1 MLKRLLIVTALAMS
15 LNTLSAH
22 PVDVNVA
29 KDLGRKFV
37 ESNFAVSNRS
47 LDLTLV
53 HTSLTERNADCF
65 YIFNVG
71 NEGFIIISADDFYRP
86 IIGYSENGGFDV
98 NNVPPA
104 LADYLE
110 NIRAGRSV
118 NTNLSSAAPDV
129 AADWSMLEKTG
140 RLVSRHGGR
149 GVDYLVQTQWD
160 QSYPYNCC
168 CPEDPN
174 GSGGHAIVG
183 CLATAMSQLM
193 RFWAYPAQGQGSH
206 CYYHGDYGQI
216 CADFG
221 ATTYDW
227 DNMPNKLNNSSS
239 EAQKLATGTLC
250 FHCGVTIDMGYG
262 PDGSGGASGP
272 IPGVMHTYFNYCD
285 AIVQHRR
292 DDFETE
298 IWKSMVREQF
308 DMGWPM
314 YYGGCEDDGC
324 HAFVCDGYDDHD
336 MFHFN
341 LGWGGGSDGWYLI
354 DDAPYTHPAD
364 AMFNFV
370 PKPVYDATPSA
381 PTALNVTVESDTSL
395 DAVLTWTNPTTYLDG
410 SALTS
415 IEKIVVMRNNSVV
428 YETTDNVMP
437 GQQMTCTD
445 HVPYYDNFSYQVYAV
460 SGQRNGKQV
469 MYRGAQFGPSCDWK
483 FVLSASSYYGW
494 EGCYISVYNSAGT
507 EIAQVTTTSST
518 PAAVHV
524 DMPIGRLSFGWTAA
538 DTTEVS
544 FSIKDAQNN
553 TLYSYSG
560 SSVELSNGI
569 FFTANNGCGND
580 APAGSVGGL
589 VAWSHDGDITVYWNS
604 INQEGYGYNLYRDG
618 KLIALTSDTQY
629 EDVAPEIGG
638 HCYQVAYLGD
648 GGESELSE
656 EECATA
662 GEGCDAGSSLWYSL
676 QNNFKPVIYWT
687 APSNTNG
694 RLTGYYIYRKTDDTD
709 YQLIKLVGP
718 SKTEYKEMQSL
729 EDNTWYSYRVMAYY
743 QDIDCISAPFRSIYG
758 DFYVRVLYSTDGL
771 GENLDNS
778 MEIYPNP
785 VRDILTVK
793 AENISD
799 VVVYNTLGQKV
810 FAGSFDTSEVSIN
823 LEQFDSGIY
832 LVKVIADGKEMTQ
845 KISVIKH

>member
-1 MLKRLLIVTALAMS
+1 
-15 LNTLSAH
+15 
-22 PVDVNVA
+22 
-29 KDLGRKFV
+29 
-37 ESNFAVSNRS
+37 
-47 LDLTLV
+47 
-53 HTSLTERNADCF
+53 
-65 YIFNVG
+65 
-71 NEGFIIISADDFYRP
+71 
-86 IIGYSENGGFDV
+86 
-98 NNVPPA
+98 
-104 LADYLE
+104 
-110 NIRAGRSV
+110 
-118 NTNLSSAAPDV
+118 
-129 AADWSMLEKTG
+129 
-140 RLVSRHGGR
+140 
-149 GVDYLVQTQWD
+149 
-160 QSYPYNCC
+160 
-168 CPEDPN
+168 
-174 GSGGHAIVG
+174 
-183 CLATAMSQLM
+183 
-193 RFWAYPAQGQGSH
+193 
-206 CYYHGDYGQI
+206 
-216 CADFG
+216 
-221 ATTYDW
+221 
-227 DNMPNKLNNSSS
+227 
-239 EAQKLATGTLC
+239 
-250 FHCGVTIDMGYG
+250 
-262 PDGSGGASGP
+262 
-272 IPGVMHTYFNYCD
+272 
-285 AIVQHRR
+285 
-292 DDFETE
+292 
-298 IWKSMVREQF
+298 
-308 DMGWPM
+308 
-314 YYGGCEDDGC
+314 
-324 HAFVCDGYDDHD
+324 
-336 MFHFN
+336 
-341 LGWGGGSDGWYLI
+341 
-354 DDAPYTHPAD
+354 
-364 AMFNFV
+364 
-370 PKPVYDATPSA
+370 
-381 PTALNVTVESDTSL
+381 
-395 DAVLTWTNPTTYLDG
+395 
-410 SALTS
+410 
-415 IEKIVVMRNNSVV
+415 
-428 YETTDNVMP
+428 
-437 GQQMTCTD
+437 
-445 HVPYYDNFSYQVYAV
+445 
-460 SGQRNGKQV
+460 
-469 MYRGAQFGPSCDWK
+469 
-483 FVLSASSYYGW
+483 
-494 EGCYISVYNSAGT
+494 
-507 EIAQVTTTSST
+507 
-518 PAAVHV
+518 
-524 DMPIGRLSFGWTAA
+524 MPIGRLSFGWTAA

-580 APAGSVGGL
+580 APAGSVDGL